1 LISLRICGESKI
13 RVTEPGTSS
22 SCIRRMVVTA
32 PAEIESPPL
41 PPLAIGVPAIGGNDS
56 GTQPGPATT
65 LERVTVL
72 GPVHVKE
79 LTLASE
85 VIFTGQAR
93 ATRRQ
98 AGCVRFS
105 YVPPDSQTPRCFRCQ
120 PELAITTALEQAKVQ
135 AGGTLDPVVAD
146 AIRQQILSRLI
157 PTFTSTQ
164 YGDPAYG
171 QLSLTCPVE
180 IRTGAEDGSEM
191 GAFNFLK
198 QPQRTANLQSNL
210 EEYLRFGLEAGI
222 FFVT

>member
-1 LISLRICGESKI
+1 MVIPGVPDVVPAFDATSGDATTLGELRL
-13 RVTEPGTSS
+13 
-22 SCIRRMVVTA
+22 A
-32 PAEIESPPL
+32 HPL
-41 PPLAIGVPAIGGNDS
+41 YLPAIGADRS
-56 GTQPGPATT
+56 GAQPGPPTI

-72 GPVHVKE
+72 GPAHMKE

-85 VIFTGQAR
+85 VIFTDRVR
-93 ATRRQ
+93 AVRRQ
-98 AGCVRFS
+98 SGCVRFS
-105 YVPPDSQTPRCFRCQ
+105 YVPPGSQTPRCFRCQ
-120 PELAITTALEQAKVQ
+120 PELAIASALEQAQQQ
-135 AGGTLDPVVAD
+135 AGGPLDPAATE
-146 AIRQQILSRLI
+146 AIRQQILGRLT

-171 QLSLTCPVE
+171 QLSLTCPAE

-191 GAFNFLK
+191 GAFSFLK